1 MNKVFG
7 TKECFI
13 PVREDETRI
22 VISYDYTEEPDEV
35 NATWWEVYVNK
46 VDKMSL
52 GFEDIKSAILKDIDT
67 RTDYKIEN
75 GLVWTSFE
83 QENIPV
89 KLDAENK
96 FNFKASYD
104 LAVQTNGAILPV
116 TFKMSEVQVYKEP
129 EEEGGIPEKET
140 KINYHTFSTM
150 EESTDFY
157 MKAIAFI
164 QGCYQEGWQK
174 KDNFD
179 FSPYKQVA
187 VVEQESEQ
195 ENTEEE

>member
-1 MNKVFG
+1 MYKVFAP
-7 TKECFI
+7 KECFV
-13 PVREDETRI
+13 PVRNDATRNI
-22 VISYDYTEEPDEV
+22 VSYEYVEEPDGV
-35 NATWWEVYVNK
+35 NATWYEIYINK
-46 VDKMSL
+46 VDKDSL
-52 GFEDIKSAILKDIDT
+52 NFEDIKSAILKDIDA
-67 RTDYKIEN
+67 RTDYRIEN

-83 QENIPV
+83 QEDIPV

-104 LAVQTNGAILPV
+104 LAVQTSGAILPV
-116 TFKMSEVQVYKEP
+116 TFKMSEVEVYKEP
-129 EEEGGIPEKET
+129 KEEGGIPEKET

-150 EESTDFY
+150 EEATDFY

-164 QGCYQEGWQK
+164 QSCYQEGWQK

>member
-13 PVREDETRI
+13 PIREDETRI
-22 VISYDYTEEPDEV
+22 VISYDCVEEPDEV
-35 NATWWEVYVNK
+35 NATWYEIYINK
-46 VDKMSL
+46 VDKKSL
-52 GFEDIKSAILKDIDT
+52 SFEDIKSAILKDIDA

-75 GLVWTSFE
+75 NLVWTSFE
-83 QENIPV
+83 QEDIPV

-116 TFKMSEVQVYKEP
+116 TFKMSEVEVYKEP

-140 KINYHTFSTM
+140 KINYHTF
-150 EESTDFY
+150 
-157 MKAIAFI
+157 
-164 QGCYQEGWQK
+164 
-174 KDNFD
+174 
-179 FSPYKQVA
+179 
-187 VVEQESEQ
+187 
-195 ENTEEE
+195 